1 MTESAHTVASS
12 TFRGVL
18 PLDYDRLPKVR
29 VPVDA
34 VCCGCQRVTVKNPLV
49 RDPRSVGSF
58 RHPCKACGSAK
69 WHNTISRLDGIA
81 APAVFIR
88 ATILELADAARDDIE
103 PNPGVL
109 WRGVRAVKPERDSR

>member
-1 MTESAHTVASS
+1 MTESACAAATS

-18 PLDYDRLPKVR
+18 PLDRERLPKVR

-58 RHPCKACGSAK
+58 KHACKDCGSVK
-69 WHNTISRLDGIA
+69 WHNTTNRLDGVA
-81 APAVFIR
+81 SPPVFIR
-88 ATILELADAARDDIE
+88 ATILELADAARDDTE
-103 PNPGVL
+103 PNPDVL
-109 WRGVRAVKPERDSR
+109 RRGVRAVNSEEVA